1 MRKFYVLIFF
11 ILVSGINVLFA
22 AAPTITSFAPS
33 TGAVGSSVVITGT
46 NFSTT
51 PANNTVL
58 FGSTAATV
66 TATSQTYSLLIT
78 RLNIP
83 QTITF
88 NTLGAS
94 VYGDADFAAGATSTN
109 NSIPITYT
117 SSNAAVATITAGG
130 LIHIVGVG
138 NANITASQSGD
149 ATYAAA
155 TPVIQ
160 SLTVNKA
167 ALTITAVNASKTYG
181 AANPTLGITYS
192 GFVNG
197 DTNTS
202 LSTQPTITTT
212 ASTGSPVGNYP
223 ITASGAVA
231 ANYNISYTAGTLTV
245 TPATLTIAVN
255 NATKV
260 YGSANPT
267 LSVTYT
273 GFVSTDN
280 AASLT
285 TQPIIT
291 TTAVS
296 TSPVGT
302 YPITVSGAGATNYNI
317 SYTGGAL
324 TVTQATLTIAA
335 NNATKVYG
343 SANPTLGVTY
353 TGFVGTDNA
362 ASLTTQ
368 PGITTTAVT
377 GSPAGAYPITVSG
390 AVSANYSI
398 SYIAGTL
405 TVNKATLTITAN
417 NATKVY
423 ATANPAL
430 SVTYAG
436 FVNGD
441 TNTSLTTQ
449 PTITTTAVT
458 GSAVGAYPVTE
469 SGAVSANYTISYVA
483 GTLTVTPAT
492 LTITAGNAT
501 KVYGAIN
508 PAFSVSY
515 TGFVNGDTNTSLT
528 AQPTISTTAV
538 TGSPVGTYP
547 IAASNA
553 VSANYIISYVTGT
566 LTVNKAA
573 LNIAAN
579 NVSKTYGA
587 VNPVLTTTYTGFVNG
602 DNQAS
607 LTVQPTLTTTA
618 LTSSNVGTYPITA
631 SGAVSANYTI
641 SYTAGTLTVTPAPL
655 VITANNQTKV
665 VNTANPALTIS
676 YSGFV
681 NGDTNASLT
690 TQPTISTTA
699 ALSSALGTYPITV
712 SGAVSSKYSI
722 TYVQGTMTITS
733 STNANLANLGIS
745 AGILSPVFAQATT
758 SYTASVA
765 NSVNSLSVIPTTA
778 DPGATVTVN
787 GILVSSGAA
796 SGNIPLT
803 VGANTINTVVT
814 AQDGV
819 TTNTYTVI
827 ITRAPSSNASLS
839 NLTVSNGVLTP
850 SFGTAAYRYF
860 TVVDNTVNQISVTP
874 TLADATASIMINGQP
889 AVNASQSGLVSL
901 LVGDNIITIL
911 ITAQDGIT
919 QLTYTLTVHRAT
931 APDAIKP
938 NNILSPNGDGKNDAW
953 IVKDIQSYPNNKVTI
968 YDRAGRVIYTKNTYT
983 NDWTGTFQGSPLA
996 EGTYYYVIDLGTGD
1010 APLKGFVTIVRQR

>member
-1 MRKFYVLIFF
+1 LGVTYTGFVNGDTNISL
-11 ILVSGINVLFA
+11 STQ
-22 AAPTITSFAPS
+22 PTIT
-33 TGAVGSSVVITGT
+33 
-46 NFSTT
+46 TT
-51 PANNTVL
+51 A
-58 FGSTAATV
+58 V
-66 TATSQTYSLLIT
+66 TASQV
-78 RLNIP
+78 
-83 QTITF
+83 
-88 NTLGAS
+88 GA
-94 VYGDADFAAGATSTN
+94 Y
-109 NSIPITYT
+109 P
-117 SSNAAVATITAGG
+117 
-130 LIHIVGVG
+130 
-138 NANITASQSGD
+138 ITASG
-149 ATYAAA
+149 AASNNYSISYSA
-155 TPVIQ
+155 GT
-160 SLTVNKA
+160 LTVTPA
-167 ALTITAVNASKTYG
+167 TLMITAVNASKTYG
-181 AANPTLGITYS
+181 AVNPALSVTYN

-202 LSTQPTITTT
+202 LSTQPVIVTT
-212 ASTGSPVGNYP
+212 AVTGSPVGNYP

-245 TPATLTIAVN
+245 TRATLTIAANNATKVYGAANPTFSVTYAGFIGTDNAASLTTQPTITTTAVTGSPVGNYPITASGAVAANYNISYTAGSLTVTPATLTIAVN

-260 YGSANPT
+260 YGSANPI

-280 AASLT
+280 ATSLT
-285 TQPIIT
+285 TQPTIT
-291 TTAVS
+291 TTAVT

-458 GSAVGAYPVTE
+458 GSAVGAYPVTA
-469 SGAVSANYTISYVA
+469 SGAVLANYTISYVA

-508 PAFSVSY
+508 PAFTVSY

-579 NVSKTYGA
+579 NMSKTYGA

-722 TYVQGTMTITS
+722 TYVQGTMTITA